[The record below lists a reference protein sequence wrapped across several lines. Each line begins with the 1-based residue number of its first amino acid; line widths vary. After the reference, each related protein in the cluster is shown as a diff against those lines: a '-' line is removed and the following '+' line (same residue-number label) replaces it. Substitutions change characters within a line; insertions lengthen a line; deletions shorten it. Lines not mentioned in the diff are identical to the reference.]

1 MFKVNN
7 KNTITRWER
16 CSKLAIKT
24 PEQGQW
30 CFFCE
35 FRAGKCRLCG
45 ATSYQCSHL
54 LHYPVFYSTKH
65 FYPLI
70 RTVTYTYQR
79 VRNVCAAEYWKV
91 LKMGIWA
98 PNRLSKHRQ
107 SYFLSDF
114 NPFQPS
120 KVFHTE
126 TTHLICCATL
136 KLR

>member
-16 CSKLAIKT
+16 CSKLTIKT

-35 FRAGKCRLCG
+35 LRAGKCRLWCHFVPMFTFITLSNILQHS
-45 ATSYQCSHL
+45 AL
-54 LHYPVFYSTKH
+54 L
-65 FYPLI
+65 PLDTHRYVYVSEGKKCMCCRI
-70 RTVTYTYQR
+70 L
-79 VRNVCAAEYWKV
+79 KV
-91 LKMGIWA
+91 LIMGIWA